1 MKGMS
6 HKPRQ
11 KPAIDSF
18 RAEQIATAGL
28 DATRGAL
35 MGVTTDVLGYPV
47 DLAASA
53 LRPFGYNVEQ
63 PVGGSDW
70 LANNL
75 TSPTGSKAEWA
86 GRIATGMITPG
97 PEELLRMGGMLPRK
111 APVNELITYHGSPHR
126 INNVDEANPYG
137 KFDMSKIGTGE
148 GAQAYGHGVYL
159 AESPDVAKTYA
170 NITPD
175 KGTPTPRRFIG
186 DTELSPGTPE
196 YHAASLMDSGR
207 SLASVRKEVASW
219 IKDADS
225 WPDARKASPSEQA
238 MLDGWKR
245 TLATLDSAKSKA
257 DFRRVDSGHFYT
269 VDLPD
274 EHIAKMLDWDAPLS
288 EQPEAVRKAIADL
301 GVTPESLGKVA
312 ADKVRKLADSEGI
325 ADWARRDLLADA
337 ARLESAKS
345 IQQIGGT
352 LKRMP
357 LEYGIN
363 PDGGPFKAG
372 AKDFLALVKATEYV
386 PNMDTGGGAYGLLSA
401 LRGGDA
407 AASQF
412 LKPYGIPGIKYF
424 DGGSRAA
431 GEGTRNFVIFD
442 PEYAKILKRE

>member
-126 INNVDEANPYG
+126 INNVDEANPMG
-137 KFDMSKIGTGE
+137 KFDLSKVGTGE
-148 GAQAYGHGVYL
+148 GAQAYGHGIYL
-159 AESPDVAKTYA
+159 AESPGVAKSYADNLADRNNPRDVINSFILNRTEGGSVAGLREAMTQHELLSPIFSQDQSLLNDAMTLARGYDAGSNTYTDA
-170 NITPD
+170 AIAAARRLDT
-175 KGTPTPRRFIG
+175 KLPTP
-186 DTELSPGTPE
+186 
-196 YHAASLMDSGR
+196 
-207 SLASVRKEVASW
+207 K
-219 IKDADS
+219 
-225 WPDARKASPSEQA
+225 
-238 MLDGWKR
+238 
-245 TLATLDSAKSKA
+245 
-257 DFRRVDSGHFYT
+257 GHFYT

-288 EQPEAVRKAIADL
+288 EQPEILASLRRSGYAVADDPSITGGEL
-301 GVTPESLGKVA
+301 Y
-312 ADKVRKLADSEGI
+312 RKLTQEMGAQPDEIS
-325 ADWARRDLLADA
+325 AALLAD
-337 ARLESAKS
+337 
-345 IQQIGGT
+345 
-352 LKRMP
+352 
-357 LEYGIN
+357 
-363 PDGGPFKAG
+363 
-372 AKDFLALVKATEYV
+372 
-386 PNMDTGGGAYGLLSA
+386 
-401 LRGGDA
+401 
-407 AASQF
+407 
-412 LKPYGIPGIKYF
+412 GIPGIRYL
-424 DGGSRAA
+424 DGNSRVASFGA
-431 GEGTRNFVIFD
+431 QDKGTRNFVIFD
-442 PEYAKILKRE
+442 PDTAKILKRE

>member
-1 MKGMS
+1 MRAVQLAEAMKGMS

-11 KPAIDSF
+11 KPAIDTF

-53 LRPFGYNVEQ
+53 MRPFGYNIER

-86 GRIATGMITPG
+86 GRIATGMLTPG

-148 GAQAYGHGVYL
+148 GAQAYGHGIYL
-159 AESPDVAKTYA
+159 AETPDVAKSY
-170 NITPD
+170 
-175 KGTPTPRRFIG
+175 
-186 DTELSPGTPE
+186 
-196 YHAASLMDSGR
+196 ASLGH
-207 SLASVRKEVASW
+207 VKGNVAT
-219 IKDADS
+219 IGGKPITDVYDQLNDQA
-225 WPDARKASPSEQA
+225 ARLPIAKAQANYDRMALLENLMNNQTPSEVLQY
-238 MLDGWKR
+238 
-245 TLATLDSAKSKA
+245 AKANNYGDDAIRWFEREVVPKYEG
-257 DFRRVDSGHFYT
+257 SGHLYT

-288 EQPEAVRKAIADL
+288 EQPEAVRKAIDDAYKWHFGRSPNWRPDAT
-301 GVTPESLGKVA
+301 GESIYRA
-312 ADKVRKLADSEGI
+312 F
-325 ADWARRDLLADA
+325 
-337 ARLESAKS
+337 
-345 IQQIGGT
+345 
-352 LKRMP
+352 
-357 LEYGIN
+357 
-363 PDGGPFKAG
+363 DGGY
-372 AKDFLALVKATEYV
+372 LA
-386 PNMDTGGGAYGLLSA
+386 TGQSNPQAPKTLSK
-401 LRGGDA
+401 
-407 AASQF
+407 F
-412 LKPYGIPGIKYF
+412 GIPGIKYF
-424 DGGSRAA
+424 DGGSRSA
-431 GEGTRNFVIFD
+431 GQGTRNFVIFD